1 MSLSNPTFIN
11 WVLVILAKLNNVFLD
26 NHREYIEK
34 AIKPIAKAK
43 YRDKIKKKGTYLG
56 RKKKLIYV
64 LQQKQR
70 DYLRFLITPQFD
82 AIKRS

>member
-43 YRDKIKKKGTYLG
+43 YRDKIKKK
-56 RKKKLIYV
+56 KKEHI
-64 LQQKQR
+64 
-70 DYLRFLITPQFD
+70 
-82 AIKRS
+82 

>member
-43 YRDKIKKKGTYLG
+43 YRDKIKKKRNIL
-56 RKKKLIYV
+56 REEKKLIYV

-70 DYLRFLITPQFD
+70 DCLRFLITPQFD

>member
-43 YRDKIKKKGTYLG
+43 YRDKIKKK
-56 RKKKLIYV
+56 RNIFREEKKT
-64 LQQKQR
+64 
-70 DYLRFLITPQFD
+70 DLRTTTKT
-82 AIKRS
+82 KRLPKISYYTTI

>member
-43 YRDKIKKKGTYLG
+43 YRDKIKKKK
-56 RKKKLIYV
+56 RNIFREEKKT
-64 LQQKQR
+64 
-70 DYLRFLITPQFD
+70 DLRTTTKT
-82 AIKRS
+82 KRLPKISYYTTI

>member
-43 YRDKIKKKGTYLG
+43 YRDKIKKKRNIL
-56 RKKKLIYV
+56 REEKKT
-64 LQQKQR
+64 
-70 DYLRFLITPQFD
+70 DLRTTTKT
-82 AIKRS
+82 KRLPKISYYTTI

>member
-43 YRDKIKKKGTYLG
+43 YT
-56 RKKKLIYV
+56 RKKKRNI
-64 LQQKQR
+64 
-70 DYLRFLITPQFD
+70 LREEKKTDLRTTTKT
-82 AIKRS
+82 KRLPKISYYTTI

>member
-43 YRDKIKKKGTYLG
+43 YRDKIKKK
-56 RKKKLIYV
+56 RNI
-64 LQQKQR
+64 
-70 DYLRFLITPQFD
+70 LREEEKTDLRTTTKT
-82 AIKRS
+82 KRLPKISYYTTI